1 MSIKSFT
8 SGEVLTASDTNTYLA
23 NAGLDYI
30 TRGTVTSATA
40 GLVISGCFTSTYDN
54 YRIVIGRIN
63 LNPNPCSL
71 FFRMRAG
78 SSDYSGA
85 AQYWAYTGLQS
96 NGTALNSSSAAD
108 TSLFTGVISTVN
120 QDFGTSSFDLYGPQT
135 ASIRTYATIQSQ
147 GYNGTFYS
155 RNGMVTV
162 DNTTQFDGISFF
174 TDAAGTPINQ
184 LQVTVYGYR
193 KP

>member
-1 MSIKSFT
+1 MAIKTFT

-23 NAGLDYI
+23 NSGLVYI
-30 TRGTVTSATA
+30 TRGTITSATA

-54 YRIVIGRIN
+54 YRIVIGQIN

-71 FFRMRAG
+71 YFRMRSG
-78 SSDYSGA
+78 STDYSGA
-85 AQYWAYTGLQS
+85 AQYWAYNGIQA
-96 NGTALNSSSAAD
+96 NGTTLNSTSTLD
-108 TSLFTGVISTVN
+108 TSLFTGVISTYPSELAAV
-120 QDFGTSSFDLYGPQT
+120 SFDLYAPQT
-135 ASIRTYATIQSQ
+135 ASVRTFATVNTM
-147 GYNGTFYS
+147 GYNGNFYT
-155 RNGMVTV
+155 RNGTVVV

-174 TDAAGTPINQ
+174 TDAAGTPINT